1 MSSSPGLPP
10 DAFLHAVLDSVGV
23 ALVVVDAQ
31 GRFKFTNQAALK
43 MLGLTES
50 LKGVSVDRWRR
61 DYVIRDSQGQP
72 IPAEQGPLVRTLA
85 GEEVPP
91 QDFDITLPDGR
102 RKWLH
107 AAGHPFSIF
116 GMAGVLAVITDETAQ
131 IEARRASERARNAE
145 AFGLLVG
152 EAAHDLN
159 NMLSIISASVGLI
172 RTAEDVPEAI
182 SARLDQITVALQ
194 QGAALATRLVRQTRG
209 HELHVRP
216 IDIND
221 LVNVA
226 LDMARPLLK
235 DRIRVQAELGSLPA
249 VEVDRIRIEQV
260 LVNLILNA
268 LDAMPEGGELT
279 LRTELVRGDAVNE
292 VTLGGNE
299 AKRATSY
306 VCITVADTGIGI
318 PQSLQSHIFDPFF
331 TTKPFGKGS
340 GVGLASAYA
349 VVRQHEGYITVKS
362 TPHVG
367 TEFSI
372 YFPVRRD
379 AAISSKEAA

>member
-1 MSSSPGLPP
+1 MSSPAGLPP

-23 ALVVVDAQ
+23 ALIVVDTQ
-31 GRFKFTNQAALK
+31 GRFAFTNQAALK

-50 LKGVSVDRWRR
+50 LEGVSVDRWRR
-61 DYVIRDSQGQP
+61 DYVIRDNQGQP
-72 IPAEQGPLVRTLA
+72 IPAEQGPILRALA
-85 GEEVPP
+85 GEVVAPE
-91 QDFDITLPDGR
+91 DFDITLPDGR

-107 AAGHPFSIF
+107 AAGRPFSIF
-116 GMAGVLAVITDETAQ
+116 GMTGVLAVMTDETAE
-131 IEARRASERARNAE
+131 IESRRASERARNAE

-159 NMLSIISASVGLI
+159 NMLSIISANVGLI
-172 RTAEDVPEAI
+172 RTAEDVPEAT

-194 QGAALATRLVRQTRG
+194 QGAALATRLVRHTRG
-209 HELHVRP
+209 HELHVRS
-216 IDIND
+216 IHIND

-226 LDMARPLLK
+226 LDLARPLLK
-235 DRIRVQAELGSLPA
+235 ERIRVKSELGSLPA

-260 LVNLILNA
+260 VVNLILNA

-279 LRTELVRGDAVNE
+279 LRTKLVRGDAVDE
-292 VTLGGNE
+292 TKLGE
-299 AKRATSY
+299 ADAKRATSY

-318 PQSLQSHIFDPFF
+318 PQSLQSRIFDPFF

-340 GVGLASAYA
+340 GVGLASASA
-349 VVRQHEGYITVKS
+349 VVHQHEGYITVKS
-362 TPHVG
+362 APHVG

-379 AAISSKEAA
+379 AAIRSKEAA